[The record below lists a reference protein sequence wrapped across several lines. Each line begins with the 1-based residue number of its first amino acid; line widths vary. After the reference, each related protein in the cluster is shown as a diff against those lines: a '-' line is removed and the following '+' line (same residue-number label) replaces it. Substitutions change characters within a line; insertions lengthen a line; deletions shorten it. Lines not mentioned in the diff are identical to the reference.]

1 MSETIFALSSGRG
14 PAGVAVVRV
23 SGARAA
29 EAVTRLTGQP
39 LPAPRMAALRLLRE
53 PDSGEVIDQ
62 SLLLWFPG
70 PASFTGEDV
79 AEFHVHG
86 GPAVVSGVLAALG
99 RLEGLRPAEAGEFT
113 RRAFH
118 AGKMDLTQVEGL
130 ADLINAETE
139 AQRRQA

>member
-1 MSETIFALSSGRG
+1 
-14 PAGVAVVRV
+14 
-23 SGARAA
+23 
-29 EAVTRLTGQP
+29 
-39 LPAPRMAALRLLRE
+39 
-53 PDSGEVIDQ
+53 
-62 SLLLWFPG
+62 
-70 PASFTGEDV
+70 
-79 AEFHVHG
+79 EFHVHG

-139 AQRRQA
+139 AQRRQALRQMQGALTELYEGWRTQLVRALAYVEADIDFSDEDDVPEHVSAQVHGAIERLSAEITQ